1 MPLLSRNNPNLTQS
15 REEILNDS
23 MELIS
28 EDEQTDHNQVENE
41 NNNQEEVQEIH
52 EPNVE
57 DFLVDIEG
65 EELDDIEVVFNQI
78 K

>member
-1 MPLLSRNNPNLTQS
+1 MTQS

-28 EDEQTDHNQVENE
+28 EDEQTDHNQLENE
-41 NNNQEEVQEIH
+41 DSNQEEVQEIH

-57 DFLVDIEG
+57 DFLVDIEW
-65 EELDDIEVVFNQI
+65 EELDDIEVIFNPI